1 MLDCSRHGASVL
13 CCTVKGVDVKERED
27 GIARIRALVEEVREL
42 VGSQPAGAIP
52 EISEATGWSAREV
65 TRIMIEKN
73 GKKQLT
79 ADDVR
84 AAIHELRDGEVTGYG
99 EIAAALGSPRGA
111 QAVGSIVR
119 RADVTPAE
127 AARVI
132 PTTKT
137 RGAWFVM
144 DLTGFE
150 SHADSHYDRRR
161 ALEEAGVQHRVEGNL
176 VFVPVTVLVD
186 RDELRKRL
194 DGRD

>member
-1 MLDCSRHGASVL
+1 MQ
-13 CCTVKGVDVKERED
+13 KPPD
-27 GIARIRALVEEVREL
+27 GTARIRALVQEIHEL
-42 VGSQPAGAIP
+42 IGSQPVGAIP
-52 EISEATGWSAREV
+52 EITEATGWSAREIK
-65 TRIMIEKN
+65 RIMDQKN
-73 GKKQLT
+73 GKTQLT

-84 AAIHELRDGEVTGYG
+84 AVIHELRDGEVTGYG

-119 RADVTPAE
+119 RKDVIPVE

-144 DLTGFE
+144 SLLGFE

-161 ALEEAGVQHRVEGNL
+161 ALEEAGVQHRVEGEDVL
-176 VFVPVTVLVD
+176 VPVTALVD
-186 RDELRKRL
+186 RDELRTRL
-194 DGRD
+194 DARP